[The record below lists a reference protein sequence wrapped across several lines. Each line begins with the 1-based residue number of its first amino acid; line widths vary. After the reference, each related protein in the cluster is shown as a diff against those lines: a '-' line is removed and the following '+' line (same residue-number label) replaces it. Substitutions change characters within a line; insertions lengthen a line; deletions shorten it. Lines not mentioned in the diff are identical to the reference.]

1 MLDQCLIVV
10 CDGDEL
16 KAVKKGLGD
25 RFSSQ
30 ILPIPI
36 GIEGVKKV
44 FTDGDNAPKI
54 NSAQKILVIGL
65 GGATAPDLQVG
76 DVAIYESCSYQ
87 IGDEIVTKQC
97 HRELNDWLQLNLGT
111 QTQTKL
117 VKGLTTDKIITD
129 SGDKKQLWQETGCSV
144 VDMESY
150 GVMDFDYCDRVSVI
164 RTVSDNSRDDLP
176 DLNGAITPEGKLDM
190 VKMSI
195 VFMKEPI
202 KAVNLIKNA
211 LVSLKKLEEISEQL
225 SQISVGS

>member
-36 GIEGVKKV
+36 GIKGVKGA
-44 FTDGDNAPKI
+44 FSRGDNAPKI

-97 HRELNDWLQLNLGT
+97 DRDMNYWLQLTLLNKNT
-111 QTQTKL
+111 KTKL
-117 VKGLTTDKIITD
+117 IKGLTIDKIITN
-129 SGDKKQLWQETGCSV
+129 SGEKKQLRQKTGCGV

-150 GVMDFDYCDRVSVI
+150 GVMDYCDRVSVVRI
-164 RTVSDNSRDDLP
+164 VSDSSYDDLP

-225 SQISVGS
+225 SQISSNG